1 MKLVQGDRQRI
12 SEQVVTPSAH
22 MQDMQG
28 VEPANQLLPSARSC
42 PPYRQPN
49 EGINKHTYTHTPFHP
64 VVTASD
70 SRTYLDIEGSKLLD
84 RSLDACTG
92 A

>member
-22 MQDMQG
+22 MQDTQG

-42 PPYRQPN
+42 PPYMQPD
-49 EGINKHTYTHTPFHP
+49 G
-64 VVTASD
+64 
-70 SRTYLDIEGSKLLD
+70 G
-84 RSLDACTG
+84 G
-92 A
+92 GGGG